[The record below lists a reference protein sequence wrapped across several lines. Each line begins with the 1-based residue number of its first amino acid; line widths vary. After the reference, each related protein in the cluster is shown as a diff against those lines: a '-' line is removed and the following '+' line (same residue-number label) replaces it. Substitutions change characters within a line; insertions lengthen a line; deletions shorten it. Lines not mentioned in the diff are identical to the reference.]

1 MFDLSFPELAVVA
14 LLALLV
20 FGPQE
25 LGRIMYG
32 LGRIVRRLQYLR
44 FALSQQFEDF
54 MQKAGDADPASQ
66 VNFESYRT
74 PPAPSAPSMP
84 SSMSVPGGPLE
95 QEDGA
100 KKKGPE
106 DGAARA
112 GEAAEKGAEEDL

>member
-32 LGRIVRRLQYLR
+32 LGRIMRRLQYLR

-54 MQKAGDADPASQ
+54 MQKAGESDPAAQ
-66 VNFESYRT
+66 VNFEAGRRPEQKSGVNV
-74 PPAPSAPSMP
+74 PPSQGEEGKDSGEREA
-84 SSMSVPGGPLE
+84 GP
-95 QEDGA
+95 
-100 KKKGPE
+100 
-106 DGAARA
+106 
-112 GEAAEKGAEEDL
+112 

>member
-32 LGRIVRRLQYLR
+32 LGRIMRRLHYLR

-54 MQKAGDADPASQ
+54 MQKAGENDPAAQ
-66 VNFESYRT
+66 VNFEARR
-74 PPAPSAPSMP
+74 
-84 SSMSVPGGPLE
+84 
-95 QEDGA
+95 
-100 KKKGPE
+100 GPE
-106 DGAARA
+106 FVRSGA
-112 GEAAEKGAEEDL
+112 EDLPPSPENKEKGEEEDKREGGNAP